1 MAKSSQNTSKTPIR
15 IAQGKPIRSAP
26 LDQSRGKQGE
36 PVHSVQ
42 GKQSF
47 AQLFEASQKKVSSL
61 RRNQEVIGRV
71 IAVSPQEV
79 LIDIGAK
86 SEGIVL
92 GRELSAVSELVS
104 KLTAGDSVEA
114 TVLYPENDAGQVV
127 LSLRKLSGEKRWVE
141 LEEKKENSED
151 IEVVAIEVNRGGV
164 VCDYL
169 GIHGFLPASQL
180 TQSTGSGQAGQT
192 KEPARLT
199 DLIGRTL
206 TARVIEVDRGTNRLI
221 LSQKQPNKKDLEAI
235 LALLAKVKIGDKV
248 SGLISAVLP
257 FGIFVEIDTDKA
269 TKEPSSAEVSEGKS
283 DEPQP
288 KAGRPLDEK
297 DAKSK
302 LEGLVHI
309 SELSWEKIEDPSTV
323 FKVGEKVDVVVI
335 AKDEATGR
343 LNLSLKQ
350 LQDDP
355 FTKVSAQY
363 TKDMEVNGTVAK
375 VTPFGVFVSLDGGI
389 EGLIHI
395 SKIPPNV
402 SFEVGQKVE
411 CSVEAVDLRSRR
423 ISLVP
428 VVLEKPVLYR

>member
-1 MAKSSQNTSKTPIR
+1 MAKSLQNTSKT
-15 IAQGKPIRSAP
+15 
-26 LDQSRGKQGE
+26 
-36 PVHSVQ
+36 
-42 GKQSF
+42 QSF
-47 AQLFEASQKKVSSL
+47 AELFEASQKKISSL

-86 SEGIVL
+86 SEGIVS

-104 KLTAGDSVEA
+104 KLSPGDSVEA

-141 LEEKKENSED
+141 LEEKKDNSED
-151 IEVVAIEVNRGGV
+151 IEVVALEVNRGGV
-164 VCDYL
+164 ICDYL

-180 TQSTGSGQAGQT
+180 TQSTGSGQA
-192 KEPARLT
+192 KEPAKLT

-206 TARVIEVDRGTNRLI
+206 TARVIEVDRNSNRLI

-248 SGLISAVLP
+248 SGVISAVLP
-257 FGIFVEIDTDKA
+257 FGIFVEIDVDK
-269 TKEPSSAEVSEGKS
+269 
-283 DEPQP
+283 
-288 KAGRPLDEK
+288 EK
-297 DAKSK
+297 TGKSK

-309 SELSWEKIEDPSTV
+309 SELSWEKIEDPAKF
-323 FKVGEKVDVVVI
+323 FKVGDKVEVVVI

-355 FTKVSAQY
+355 FAKVSAQY
-363 TKDMEVNGTVAK
+363 TKDLEVSGIVAK
-375 VTPFGVFVSLDGGI
+375 VTPFGVFVTLDDGV

-402 SFEVGQKVE
+402 NFEVGQKVE

>member
-1 MAKSSQNTSKTPIR
+1 LVSQKFRDKQLQSNTDKKSQLTS
-15 IAQGKPIRSAP
+15 
-26 LDQSRGKQGE
+26 
-36 PVHSVQ
+36 
-42 GKQSF
+42 SF
-47 AQLFEASQKKVSSL
+47 AELFESSQKKVTSL
-61 RRNQEVIGRV
+61 RRNQEVVGRV
-71 IAVSPQEV
+71 ISVSPQEV

-104 KLTAGDSVEA
+104 KLSAGDSVEA

-141 LEEKKENSED
+141 LEEKKDNSED
-151 IEVVAIEVNRGGV
+151 IEVVALEVNRGGV
-164 VCDYL
+164 ICDYL

-180 TQSTGSGQAGQT
+180 TQSSGSGQA
-192 KEPARLT
+192 KEPAKLT

-206 TARVIEVDRGTNRLI
+206 TARVIEVDRGSNRLI

-248 SGLISAVLP
+248 SGVISAVLP
-257 FGIFVEIDTDKA
+257 FGIFVEIDTDKVSQVSKV
-269 TKEPSSAEVSEGKS
+269 TNVSKGDDQEGGDESSKS
-283 DEPQP
+283 SKP
-288 KAGRPLDEK
+288 
-297 DAKSK
+297 SK

-309 SELSWEKIEDPSTV
+309 SELSWEKIEEPAKF
-323 FKVGEKVDVVVI
+323 FKVGDKVDVVVI

-355 FTKVSAQY
+355 FAKVSAQY
-363 TKDMEVNGTVAK
+363 TKDLEVNGIVAK

-402 SFEVGQKVE
+402 NFEVGQKVE

-428 VVLEKPVLYR
+428 VVREKPVLYR

>member
-1 MAKSSQNTSKTPIR
+1 MVSQKFRDKQLQSNTDKKSQLTS
-15 IAQGKPIRSAP
+15 
-26 LDQSRGKQGE
+26 
-36 PVHSVQ
+36 
-42 GKQSF
+42 SF
-47 AQLFEASQKKVSSL
+47 AELFESSQKKVTSL
-61 RRNQEVIGRV
+61 RRNQEVVGRV
-71 IAVSPQEV
+71 ISVSPQEV

-104 KLTAGDSVEA
+104 KLSAGDSVEA

-141 LEEKKENSED
+141 LEEKKDNSED
-151 IEVVAIEVNRGGV
+151 IEVVALEVNRGGV
-164 VCDYL
+164 ICDYL

-180 TQSTGSGQAGQT
+180 TQSSGSGQA
-192 KEPARLT
+192 KEPAKLT

-206 TARVIEVDRGTNRLI
+206 TARVIEVDRGSNRLI

-248 SGLISAVLP
+248 SGVISAVLP
-257 FGIFVEIDTDKA
+257 FGIFVEIDTDKVSQVSKV
-269 TKEPSSAEVSEGKS
+269 TNVSKGDDQEGGDESSKS
-283 DEPQP
+283 SKP
-288 KAGRPLDEK
+288 
-297 DAKSK
+297 SK

-309 SELSWEKIEDPSTV
+309 SELSWEKIEEPAKF
-323 FKVGEKVDVVVI
+323 FKVGDKVDVVVI

-355 FTKVSAQY
+355 FAKVSAQY
-363 TKDMEVNGTVAK
+363 TKDLEVNGIVAK

-402 SFEVGQKVE
+402 NFEVGQKVE

-428 VVLEKPVLYR
+428 VVREKPVLYR

>member
-1 MAKSSQNTSKTPIR
+1 MAKSSQNTSKT
-15 IAQGKPIRSAP
+15 
-26 LDQSRGKQGE
+26 
-36 PVHSVQ
+36 
-42 GKQSF
+42 QSF
-47 AQLFEASQKKVSSL
+47 ADLFEASQKKVASL

-86 SEGIVL
+86 SEGIVS

-104 KLTAGDSVEA
+104 KLSAGDSVEA

-141 LEEKKENSED
+141 LEEKKDNSED
-151 IEVVAIEVNRGGV
+151 IEVVALEVNRGGV
-164 VCDYL
+164 ICDYL

-180 TQSTGSGQAGQT
+180 TQSTGSGQT

-206 TARVIEVDRGTNRLI
+206 TARVIEVDRGSNRLI

-248 SGLISAVLP
+248 SGVISAVLP
-257 FGIFVEIDTDKA
+257 FGIFVEI
-269 TKEPSSAEVSEGKS
+269 EV
-283 DEPQP
+283 DQ
-288 KAGRPLDEK
+288 EK
-297 DAKSK
+297 TGKSK

-335 AKDEATGR
+335 AKDETTGR

-350 LQDDP
+350 LLEDP
-355 FTKVSAQY
+355 FSKVSAQY
-363 TKDMEVNGTVAK
+363 TKDMEISGTVAK
-375 VTPFGVFVSLDGGI
+375 VTPFGVFVSLEGGL

-428 VVLEKPVLYR
+428 VVREKPVLYR

>member
-15 IAQGKPIRSAP
+15 QA
-26 LDQSRGKQGE
+26 
-36 PVHSVQ
+36 Q

-47 AQLFEASQKKVSSL
+47 AELFEASQKKVSSL

-86 SEGIVL
+86 SEGIVS
-92 GRELSAVSELVS
+92 GRELSAVSELIS

-151 IEVVAIEVNRGGV
+151 IEVVALEVNRGGV
-164 VCDYL
+164 ICDYL

-180 TQSTGSGQAGQT
+180 TQSTGPGRAE
-192 KEPARLT
+192 EPAKLT

-235 LALLAKVKIGDKV
+235 LVLLAKVKIGDKV
-248 SGLISAVLP
+248 SGVISAVLP
-257 FGIFVEIDTDKA
+257 FGIFVEIDV
-269 TKEPSSAEVSEGKS
+269 E
-283 DEPQP
+283 Q
-288 KAGRPLDEK
+288 EK
-297 DAKSK
+297 TGKSK

-309 SELSWEKIEDPSTV
+309 SELSWEKIEDPAKF
-323 FKVGEKVDVVVI
+323 FKVGDKVDVVVI

-355 FTKVSAQY
+355 FISVSAQY
-363 TKDMEVNGTVAK
+363 TKDLEVSGTVTK
-375 VTPFGVFVSLDGGI
+375 VTPFGVFVSLADGL

-402 SFEVGQKVE
+402 NFEVGQKVE

-428 VVLEKPVLYR
+428 VVREKPVLYR

>member
-1 MAKSSQNTSKTPIR
+1 MAKSSQNTSKT
-15 IAQGKPIRSAP
+15 
-26 LDQSRGKQGE
+26 
-36 PVHSVQ
+36 
-42 GKQSF
+42 QSF
-47 AQLFEASQKKVSSL
+47 ADLFEASQKKVTSL

-86 SEGIVL
+86 SEGIVS

-104 KLTAGDSVEA
+104 KLLAGDSVEA

-141 LEEKKENSED
+141 LEEKKDNSED
-151 IEVVAIEVNRGGV
+151 IEVVALEVNRGGV
-164 VCDYL
+164 ICDYL

-180 TQSTGSGQAGQT
+180 TQSTGSGQT
-192 KEPARLT
+192 KEPAKLT

-206 TARVIEVDRGTNRLI
+206 TARVIEVDRSSNRLI

-248 SGLISAVLP
+248 SGIVSAVLP
-257 FGIFVEIDTDKA
+257 FGIFVEIEIDK
-269 TKEPSSAEVSEGKS
+269 E
-283 DEPQP
+283 
-288 KAGRPLDEK
+288 KAG
-297 DAKSK
+297 KSK

-309 SELSWEKIEDPSTV
+309 SELSWEKIEDPAKF
-323 FKVGEKVDVVVI
+323 FKVGDKVNVVVI

-355 FTKVSAQY
+355 FAKVSAQY
-363 TKDMEVNGTVAK
+363 TKDLEISGIVAK

>member
-1 MAKSSQNTSKTPIR
+1 MAKSSQNTSKT
-15 IAQGKPIRSAP
+15 
-26 LDQSRGKQGE
+26 
-36 PVHSVQ
+36 
-42 GKQSF
+42 QSF
-47 AQLFEASQKKVSSL
+47 ADLFEASQKKVTSL

-71 IAVSPQEV
+71 ISVSPQEV

-104 KLTAGDSVEA
+104 KLSAGDSVEA

-141 LEEKKENSED
+141 LEEKKDNSED
-151 IEVVAIEVNRGGV
+151 IEVVALEVNRGGV
-164 VCDYL
+164 ICDYL

-180 TQSTGSGQAGQT
+180 TQTTGSGQA

-206 TARVIEVDRGTNRLI
+206 TARVIEVDRGSNRLI

-248 SGLISAVLP
+248 SGVISAVLP
-257 FGIFVEIDTDKA
+257 FGIFVEIDVDK
-269 TKEPSSAEVSEGKS
+269 
-283 DEPQP
+283 
-288 KAGRPLDEK
+288 EK
-297 DAKSK
+297 TGKSK

-309 SELSWEKIEDPSTV
+309 SELSWEKIEDPATV
-323 FKVGEKVDVVVI
+323 FKVGEKVDVIVI

-355 FTKVSAQY
+355 FISVSAQY
-363 TKDMEVNGTVAK
+363 TKDMEVSGTVAK
-375 VTPFGVFVSLDGGI
+375 VTPFGVFVSLEGGL

-402 SFEVGQKVE
+402 NFEVGQKVE

-428 VVLEKPVLYR
+428 VVREKPVLYR

>member
-1 MAKSSQNTSKTPIR
+1 MAKSSQNTSKTPTR
-15 IAQGKPIRSAP
+15 FA
-26 LDQSRGKQGE
+26 
-36 PVHSVQ
+36 Q

-47 AQLFEASQKKVSSL
+47 AELFESSQKKVSSL

-86 SEGIVL
+86 SEGIVS

-104 KLTAGDSVEA
+104 KLSAGDSVEA

-151 IEVVAIEVNRGGV
+151 IEVVALEVNRGGV
-164 VCDYL
+164 ICDYL

-180 TQSTGSGQAGQT
+180 TQSTGSPQHVSGQTGQT
-192 KEPARLT
+192 KEPVRLT

-206 TARVIEVDRGTNRLI
+206 TARVIEVDRSSNRLI

-248 SGLISAVLP
+248 SGVISAVLP
-257 FGIFVEIDTDKA
+257 FGIFVEI
-269 TKEPSSAEVSEGKS
+269 EIEQGKT
-283 DEPQP
+283 E
-288 KAGRPLDEK
+288 
-297 DAKSK
+297 KSK

-309 SELSWEKIEDPSTV
+309 SELSWEKIEDPSKF
-323 FKVGEKVDVVVI
+323 FKVGDKVDVVVI

-363 TKDMEVNGTVAK
+363 TKDLEVSGTVAK
-375 VTPFGVFVSLDGGI
+375 VTPFGVFVSLDDGI

-402 SFEVGQKVE
+402 NFEVSQKVE

-428 VVLEKPVLYR
+428 VIREKPVLYR